1 MSPGDR
7 PEDEQG
13 GETGSVDS
21 PKIFVNYRR
30 EDTSG
35 QALHL
40 YDRLKEH
47 FGAENLFVDVV
58 NLKGQA
64 GLPWLKAIKDEI
76 ASQGGSPGVFLVLI
90 GPRWMESMIRRF
102 QAKDAS
108 PVDDNV
114 IREIEFALDNGSG
127 VDVIPVL
134 VDTEAPEEDEWDRL
148 PKSVKRL
155 APLQVVPLRHG
166 DFDADVAALI
176 RLIED
181 KARSPHQREPVEVA
195 APAAQ
200 PEGEA
205 EASPADPEHPLRAPV
220 EDGESPSAPSPDVR
234 HIGTVVRMLTEGS
247 IVPVLGA
254 RVNRAD
260 AQGDRHGGGGFP
272 DADQLASDLARR
284 VGLPVGSEPLDLAQ
298 VAELVYM
305 TSGEADL
312 YDWLGQILAVQSEP
326 TTVHRFLAGLPSQ
339 LERLDLPKRYQMII
353 TTNYDTALEQAFDD
367 ANEPFDLAVYVA
379 SGQFDPRP
387 RFVHYPFDGTPETVT
402 NPNVYYSF
410 PFEGL
415 VLQRTLIVKIHGGVD
430 ANPGN
435 FGSTEN
441 YVITQDHY
449 IDYLSDGPV
458 TELIPIQILQKL
470 QKSHCLFL
478 GYTMSDWRLRVFL
491 KRIWK
496 GGRFGATSWAIE
508 PLPAVVESDFWRH
521 YGVDLFATPLADYV
535 HELSDHLSSHA
546 KTTAR

>member
-1 MSPGDR
+1 MPDIRTATRVATKSGSPKAVLVLVPLPPGPIEDVGTVSPGDR

-21 PKIFVNYRR
+21 PKIFVNYRL

-47 FGAENLFVDVV
+47 FGAQNLFVDVV

-195 APAAQ
+195 APAA
-200 PEGEA
+200 
-205 EASPADPEHPLRAPV
+205 SWRAK
-220 EDGESPSAPSPDVR
+220 R
-234 HIGTVVRMLTEGS
+234 K
-247 IVPVLGA
+247 
-254 RVNRAD
+254 
-260 AQGDRHGGGGFP
+260 
-272 DADQLASDLARR
+272 RR
-284 VGLPVGSEPLDLAQ
+284 RRTQ
-298 VAELVYM
+298 
-305 TSGEADL
+305 T
-312 YDWLGQILAVQSEP
+312 
-326 TTVHRFLAGLPSQ
+326 
-339 LERLDLPKRYQMII
+339 
-353 TTNYDTALEQAFDD
+353 
-367 ANEPFDLAVYVA
+367 
-379 SGQFDPRP
+379 PR
-387 RFVHYPFDGTPETVT
+387 R
-402 NPNVYYSF
+402 
-410 PFEGL
+410 
-415 VLQRTLIVKIHGGVD
+415 
-430 ANPGN
+430 PGRR
-435 FGSTEN
+435 
-441 YVITQDHY
+441 
-449 IDYLSDGPV
+449 
-458 TELIPIQILQKL
+458 
-470 QKSHCLFL
+470 
-478 GYTMSDWRLRVFL
+478 W
-491 KRIWK
+491 
-496 GGRFGATSWAIE
+496 
-508 PLPAVVESDFWRH
+508 
-521 YGVDLFATPLADYV
+521 
-535 HELSDHLSSHA
+535 
-546 KTTAR
+546 